1 MSETKSVQVVAALI
15 RREDG
20 RILICQRPR
29 QKARGL
35 LWEFPGGKV
44 EPGETE
50 AQALIRECREEL
62 GILIQPGQAAAR
74 VEHAYPDL
82 FVRLSLLEARILQGT
97 PQRLEHEALC
107 WAAPEELPGYDF
119 CPADRPI
126 LERLAAAGH
135 PAG

>member
-82 FVRLSLLEARILQGT
+82 FVRGWPLQAI
-97 PQRLEHEALC
+97 PPAD
-107 WAAPEELPGYDF
+107 AAPPAFLKRRAVFRWFRGGVIPPGGG
-119 CPADRPI
+119 
-126 LERLAAAGH
+126 GH
-135 PAG
+135 PAPGWRGLPG